1 MIINK
6 QPVTM
11 AEVAKIVKAIDEKK
25 PIHGYLKKFCK
36 TSEAD
41 AKKLKEEVA
50 ALNNPKF
57 KEEHYIKIADFI
69 PKDIEDLG
77 KVVNDVSLS
86 EQESNAVLEITKK
99 Y

>member
-1 MIINK
+1 MILNK

-11 AEVAKIVKAIDEKK
+11 AEAAKIVKTLDEKK
-25 PIHGYLKKFCK
+25 PIHSYLKKFCE

-41 AKKLKEEVA
+41 AKKLKADLV

-57 KEEHYIKIADFI
+57 KEEHYIKIIDFL
-69 PKDIEDLG
+69 PKDIEDMG

-86 EQESNAVLEITKK
+86 EQESNAVLEIIKK